1 MITPKQI
8 SDSLNVPPST
18 IRRWA
23 ARFEDHLSTCNL
35 KKGQKRVYTTSDLDV
50 FRRIRDYSASGF
62 SLDKISELLDVV
74 EKPIDES
81 KGLLVLAD
89 FVQAIESAHNT
100 IAEMRTQLEDQSAKI
115 DDQSARIEALEKW
128 INSPWYKKIF
138 GSRPEK

>member
-1 MITPKQI
+1 MITPKQV

-23 ARFEDHLSTCNL
+23 SRFEIHLSPRRG
-35 KKGQKRVYTTSDLDV
+35 KKRVYTTSDLDV

-62 SLDKISELLDVV
+62 SLERISELLDVV

-81 KGLLVLAD
+81 KDLLVLAD

-128 INSPWYKKIF
+128 INSPWYKKIL
-138 GSRPEK
+138 GSRPD